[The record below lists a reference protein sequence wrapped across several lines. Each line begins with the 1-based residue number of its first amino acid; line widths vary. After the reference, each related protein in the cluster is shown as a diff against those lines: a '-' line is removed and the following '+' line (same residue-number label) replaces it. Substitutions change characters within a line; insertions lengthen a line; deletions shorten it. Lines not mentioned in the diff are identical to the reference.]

1 MLMIATSQPKFLVD
15 LLDKPRFASL
25 FTFRGRYL
33 ADLYVAL
40 YLFGMGILGSVMGTI
55 TIGLVLGIRFVGV
68 RNPDAFNALFRPS
81 ADVVVDDDRTAY
93 TDGDTATYDDYGR
106 R

>member
-1 MLMIATSQPKFLVD
+1 MLIVASNQPKFLID
-15 LLDKPRFASL
+15 LLDKPRSAIL

-40 YLFGMGILGSVMGTI
+40 YLYGMGIFGSIMGTI

-68 RNPDAFNALFRPS
+68 RNPEAFNAIFRPT
-81 ADVVVDDDRTAY
+81 ADTVDDDRTAY
-93 TDGDTATYDDYGR
+93 TDGDTATYDYDGR

>member
-1 MLMIATSQPKFLVD
+1 MLIIATSQPQFLVT

-33 ADLYVAL
+33 ADLYVSL
-40 YLFGMGILGSVMGTI
+40 YLYGMGIFGSIMGTI

-68 RNPDAFNALFRPS
+68 RNPEAFNALFRPT
-81 ADVVVDDDRTAY
+81 AEMDDDQTAY

>member
-1 MLMIATSQPKFLVD
+1 MLIISTAQPKFLVD

-40 YLFGMGILGSVMGTI
+40 YLYAMGIFGSIMGTI
-55 TIGLVLGIRFVGV
+55 TIGFILGIRFVGV
-68 RNPDAFNALFRPS
+68 RNPEAFNALFRPS
-81 ADVVVDDDRTAY
+81 ADAVDDDRTVY